1 MFLSSSVVTLIAVN
15 GAIDHFMQISKTP
28 DFLSIALTDGKTDKI
43 ADFLRDNETVAE
55 YEVINTFN
63 LINEDV
69 TIISCQDM
77 PGHTKYERTNTL
89 CLETVPENFIK
100 VFRTDDSP
108 LSLASGEIAFPKAEA
123 EQNHL
128 QVGDQVAIRVGDTE
142 QEFTIAAIVKDAIFG
157 STMMGFKRLLISEED
172 FAVFAAQEGLV
183 HTRLY
188 NVDYADKESFQK
200 QWQSENFMV
209 ISSLEA
215 KSTIRMC
222 YIMDMLVA
230 AILIVVSICL
240 ILLAFLV
247 LRFTIVFT
255 LQEDYKE
262 IGIMKAIGIKDM
274 GIKGLY
280 LIKYLAI
287 SVAGAMIGFG
297 LGFPF
302 GNIILEQA
310 IVNIV
315 VDRTE
320 QNLPVHFACAAAV
333 VLIVLLFC
341 YLSTN
346 KLKQVSGRKRISG
359 QGCVFRR
366 TGPGISEDRKSKI
379 DDIGCF
385 PAGNGRFCRLCFC
398 QEEQQYTD
406 SVLKRQGGQR
416 R

>member
-1 MFLSSSVVTLIAVN
+1 MFLSSSVVNLIAVN

-188 NVDYADKESFQK
+188 NLDYADKESFQK

-310 IVNIV
+310 IEI
-315 VDRTE
+315 
-320 QNLPVHFACAAAV
+320 
-333 VLIVLLFC
+333 
-341 YLSTN
+341 
-346 KLKQVSGRKRISG
+346 GRAS
-359 QGCVFRR
+359 
-366 TGPGISEDRKSKI
+366 
-379 DDIGCF
+379 
-385 PAGNGRFCRLCFC
+385 CR
-398 QEEQQYTD
+398 ER
-406 SVLKRQGGQR
+406 V
-416 R
+416 